1 VEVADLRNEATK
13 RTKTNAEE
21 DDEPRIARRHGGAL
35 FAARSATARTAPSFS
50 SVRFVASFL
59 KSDSFVELRRPVDI
73 LENGR
78 EPVTETPLRIVIV
91 DDEALARAVVR
102 EYAAADPG
110 VEIVADC
117 ANGFEAVKAV
127 AELKPDL
134 VLLDVQMPKLDGF
147 EVLELLGRDQ
157 PVIFITAYDEY
168 ALRAFDVHAVDYLLK
183 PFSVERFQE
192 AIDRA
197 RERLRAKAATPVDE
211 IVRDAKPRTGP
222 AGRVLI
228 RDGANVHVL
237 PVDTIDFVEAQDDY
251 VAFKSEGKQYLKDQT
266 LSAVE
271 VTLDPAR
278 FVRIHRSFILNI
290 DRISKVELYAK
301 DSRMAIL
308 RDGTRLPV
316 SRAGYARLSQ
326 LL

>member
-1 VEVADLRNEATK
+1 M
-13 RTKTNAEE
+13 
-21 DDEPRIARRHGGAL
+21 
-35 FAARSATARTAPSFS
+35 
-50 SVRFVASFL
+50 
-59 KSDSFVELRRPVDI
+59 
-73 LENGR
+73 
-78 EPVTETPLRIVIV
+78 TEPLRIVVV

-102 EYAAADPG
+102 EYAATDPG
-110 VEIVADC
+110 VDIVADC

-127 AELKPDL
+127 SELKPDL

-157 PVIFITAYDEY
+157 PVIFITAYDQY
-168 ALRAFDVHAVDYLLK
+168 ALKAFEVHAVDYLLK
-183 PFSVERFQE
+183 PFSAERFHE
-192 AIDRA
+192 AIARA
-197 RERLRAKAATPVDE
+197 RARLRAAIALPIEDLLK
-211 IVRDAKPRTGP
+211 DAKPKGAP

-237 PVDTIDFVEAQDDY
+237 PVDKVDYVEAQDDY

-271 VTLDPAR
+271 ETLDPSR